1 MEQLTNCDFTLD
13 IELIET
19 IMGGNQEFSIW
30 FTAANAEKF
39 RLDFD
44 HVLDLRYSIESGYID
59 RFCRFR
65 ENLPDNLIP
74 NDIYIVK
81 NSDYVKYFQH
91 QASGTYDD
99 VLITHYLITDQIDT
113 GVDILTLQ
121 PPKLVK
127 PD

>member
-19 IMGGNQEFSIW
+19 IMGGNQEFSIC